1 MLSDGVFSFWVDEN
15 PWPAMII
22 DSKDFYLSVKGC
34 VALDREVG
42 LKWLT
47 LAQETENS
55 LWICNFPGSSQSQCS
70 NWSVHA
76 SSGHL
81 RFHRSQFSGWATL
94 QR

>member
-1 MLSDGVFSFWVDEN
+1 MSLSSRPVVLSVGVFSVWVDGS
-15 PWPAMII
+15 PWPAMPT

-34 VALDREVG
+34 VGLDTEVG

-47 LAQETENS
+47 LAQENENRLWTCS
-55 LWICNFPGSSQSQCS
+55 LPVSLP
-70 NWSVHA
+70 A

-81 RFHRSQFSGWATL
+81 RFHRSQLLGWARL